1 MKEFLVKIE
10 RVTKCSGP
18 NQKTNQRGEQYDSY
32 SYDVEISAGDDM
44 FIVSKFIAVDP
55 GKNPDEV
62 INRINI
68 FPGAIGTMKI
78 SSSIRDYMK
87 EGKTYR
93 IESKRIDSFLCYNKR
108 EEEAQRMIDSSQAA
122 QSAAQAAPAQAQ
134 AAAVPPEMPNETV
147 MGDGSGLPF

>member
-10 RVTKCSGP
+10 RVTKSSGP

-108 EEEAQRMIDSSQAA
+108 EKEEAQRMINNA
-122 QSAAQAAPAQAQ
+122 QEASVQAQAA
-134 AAAVPPEMPNETV
+134 AAAVPPEMPTETV

>member
-10 RVTKCSGP
+10 RVTKSSGP
-18 NQKTNQRGEQYDSY
+18 NRKTNQRGEQYDSY

-108 EEEAQRMIDSSQAA
+108 EKEEAQRMINNAQEAA
-122 QSAAQAAPAQAQ
+122 VQAQAQ
-134 AAAVPPEMPNETV
+134 AAAVPPEMPTETV

>member
-18 NQKTNQRGEQYDSY
+18 NRKTNQRGEPYDSY

-108 EEEAQRMIDSSQAA
+108 EKEEAQRMINNAQEAA
-122 QSAAQAAPAQAQ
+122 VQAQAQ

-147 MGDGSGLPF
+147 LGDGSGLPF

>member
-10 RVTKCSGP
+10 RVTKSSGP
-18 NQKTNQRGEQYDSY
+18 NRKTNQRGEPYDSY

-108 EEEAQRMIDSSQAA
+108 EKEEAQRMINNAQEAA
-122 QSAAQAAPAQAQ
+122 VQAQAQ
-134 AAAVPPEMPNETV
+134 AAAVPPEMPTETV